1 MLIIEK
7 ALKQLRENLHAMTEV
22 VIDMLEMVVVSLD
35 KGNLEDLENIFKQ
48 DKYLDQL
55 EKSLDRQSMELLALI
70 NPHASDLRFVFSVI
84 KTNGNL
90 ERMGDEMKN
99 VAREAKNLKGKIPDE
114 LKELARLVFEMSK
127 KTFLAL
133 AQSDAKLSMN
143 IILEDDTIDTLE
155 YNIVTKYPQL
165 DIALTAKALERIA
178 DHATNIAESII
189 YSVEGVDVR
198 HENTIKQRAFEKEY
212 TSPLP

>member
-178 DHATNIAESII
+178 DHATNIAEDVIFC
-189 YSVEGVDVR
+189 VEGRDVR
-198 HENTIKQRAFEKEY
+198 HGERREVRDSRT
-212 TSPLP
+212 

>member
-7 ALKQLRENLHAMTEV
+7 ALKQLRENLHSMTEV
-22 VIDMLEMVVVSLD
+22 VIDMLELVVVSLD

-198 HENTIKQRAFEKEY
+198 HENTIKQRLKN
-212 TSPLP
+212 